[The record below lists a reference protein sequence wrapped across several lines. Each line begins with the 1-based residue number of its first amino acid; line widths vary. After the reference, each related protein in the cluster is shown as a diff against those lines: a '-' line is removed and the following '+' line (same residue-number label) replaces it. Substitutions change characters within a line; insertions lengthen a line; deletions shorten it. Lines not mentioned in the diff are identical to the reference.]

1 MRKTPNKIPHL
12 FLTLSFILILAECGF
27 LSDVYSPYNFS
38 LHRECTDISNHVE
51 HSHSHCFQII
61 FIITDSKPNS
71 NKSLDEIERIPT
83 VSFNFKNLI
92 FSNIWQP
99 PNFS

>member
-1 MRKTPNKIPHL
+1 MRKTLNQIPHL
-12 FLTLSFILILAECGF
+12 FLIFSFILILADCGF
-27 LSDVYSPYNFS
+27 MSDVYSPFNFR

-51 HSHSHCFQII
+51 HSHSHYFQIN
-61 FIITDSKPNS
+61 FIITESKPNS
-71 NKSLDEIERIPT
+71 NKSGDEIERIPILK
-83 VSFNFKNLI
+83 FNFKNLI